1 LSARARR
8 QEPGQGE
15 KGWAPPRYGRSF
27 HVVLAYPGPYR
38 AGMSSLGFQAVL
50 YGFCSLNDVGA
61 SRLFLDEERE
71 GLVLLDAAG
80 DPRQADLIA
89 FSVCAEN
96 DYPAI
101 LKILALAGLPL
112 RASARDESFPLVI
125 AGGIAPSLNPEPLA
139 EFMDAV
145 VIGEGEEVLRPLVEE
160 VRGEGSGKEGRQT
173 VLERLA
179 AVEGVYVPSLYE
191 PAYGDEGTLR
201 SVTARP
207 PAPLKVVRAVTRD
220 LEAHPAVSRIVAPGS
235 EFGDLFLVEVNRGCG
250 RGCRFCAAGHLIRP
264 LRHRSAA
271 SLKAAAAGGA
281 EGLDRIGLLGS
292 AVADHPEILE
302 VMRDLRDRGLGFS
315 VSSLRIDRLDTEF
328 LSLLREGGC
337 RTVTLA
343 PETGGERLRG
353 VVNKRISDDQILAAA
368 GAAAAAGIPNLK
380 LYFMIGLPTETRE
393 DREEIVTL
401 LWKVREQV
409 VAGSRKRGK
418 IGTVTASLSCFV
430 PKAWT
435 PFQWHPFAEV
445 KELKAALRHLSK
457 QLGKIPNVKAT
468 HDLPKWAY
476 VQALLSRG
484 DRRMA
489 ELLESVHRLGGD
501 WGRALRE
508 SPLDTDFFVYRK
520 RDESELFPW
529 DFVETGLRRER
540 LWSEYRRAVA
550 EGEGA

>member
-1 LSARARR
+1 
-8 QEPGQGE
+8 
-15 KGWAPPRYGRSF
+15 
-27 HVVLAYPGPYR
+27 
-38 AGMSSLGFQAVL
+38 MSSLGFQTVL
-50 YGFCSLNDVGA
+50 YGFAALRDVA
-61 SRLFLDEERE
+61 AARLFLDEEGE
-71 GLVLLDAAG
+71 GLVLLDAA
-80 DPRQADLIA
+80 DPRRADLLA
-89 FSVCAEN
+89 FSVSAEN
-96 DYPAI
+96 DYPRI

-112 RASARDESFPLVI
+112 RASERDEAFPLVI

-160 VRGEGSGKEGRQT
+160 ARGEDGAREKRQV
-173 VLERLA
+173 VLDRLA

-191 PAYGDEGTLR
+191 PAYGDDGTLK
-201 SVTARP
+201 SMTARP
-207 PAPLKVVRAVTRD
+207 PAPPKVSRAVTRD

-235 EFGDLFLVEVNRGCG
+235 EFEELFLLEVNRGCG

-271 SLKAAAAGGA
+271 SLKAVVDAGA

-292 AVADHPEILE
+292 AVADHPEILDL
-302 VMRDLRDRGLGFS
+302 MRDLRARGLGFS
-315 VSSLRIDRLDTEF
+315 VSSLRIDRLDAEF

-343 PETGGERLRG
+343 PETGGERLRR
-353 VVNKRISDDQILAAA
+353 VVNKRITNEEILAAA
-368 GAAAAAGIPNLK
+368 EAAAAAGIPNLK
-380 LYFMIGLPTETRE
+380 LYFMIGLPTETEE
-393 DREEIVTL
+393 DREEIVSL
-401 LWKVREQV
+401 LVKVRERV
-409 VAGSRKRGK
+409 VSGSRRHGK
-418 IGTVTASLSCFV
+418 MGTVTASLGCFV

-445 KELKAALRHLSK
+445 KNLKAALRHLSK

-484 DRRMA
+484 DRRVG
-489 ELLESVHRLGGD
+489 ELLERVYHLGGD

-508 SPLDTDFFVYRK
+508 SPLDADFFVYRERSK
-520 RDESELFPW
+520 VEVFPW
-529 DFVETGLRRER
+529 DFVDTGLRRER
-540 LWSEYRRAVA
+540 LWREYRRAVA
-550 EGEGA
+550 GEGGERP